1 MQSLPEKGNKL
12 MTNLRGKTALVTGS
26 ARGIGKAIAERL
38 ASRGAN
44 IVVNYSNDEKSA
56 RETVEDIKS
65 KNVRAI
71 SLKADV
77 SKVDEIEALFSMAT
91 QEFGKLDIVVANAGK
106 EVAGQSILETTEA
119 DFDRVLAVNVKG
131 VYFTLQ
137 NAARHVADNGRIIYV
152 GSSATAFP
160 IPGLGLYGGS
170 KMAPRLWVEVLAKEI
185 GHRGVT
191 VNSILPTGIEG
202 AGVFT
207 NLPPNDSLRKMVI
220 ANSPRGRMGTVD
232 DVADAAEYLAGHLS
246 SFVSGQHLL
255 VTGGASY

>member
-1 MQSLPEKGNKL
+1 

-26 ARGIGKAIAERL
+26 GRGIGRAIAERL
-38 ASRGAN
+38 ASRGAD
-44 IVVNYSNDEKSA
+44 IVVNYSGDEKSA
-56 RETVEDIKS
+56 REAVEHIENQ
-65 KNVRAI
+65 NVRVI
-71 SLKADV
+71 SVKADV
-77 SKVDEIEALFSMAT
+77 SKVAELEALFLMAT
-91 QEFGKLDIVVANAGK
+91 QKFGRLDIVVANAGK
-106 EVAGQSILETTEA
+106 EVASQLILETAEA
-119 DFDRVLAVNVKG
+119 DFDRVFAVNVKG

-137 NAARHVADNGRIIYV
+137 KAARYVADNGRIIYV
-152 GSSATAFP
+152 GSSSTAFA
-160 IPGLGLYGGS
+160 IPGLGLYSGS

-185 GHRGVT
+185 GHRGIT

-207 NLPPNDSLRKMVI
+207 VLPSNDSLRKMVI

-232 DVADAAEYLAGHLS
+232 DVADAAEYLASDLS

>member
-1 MQSLPEKGNKL
+1 LASEKGNNV
-12 MTNLRGKTALVTGS
+12 MTNLRGKKGLITGS

-38 ASRGAN
+38 ASRGAD
-44 IVVNYSNDEKSA
+44 IVVNYSSDEKSA
-56 RETVEDIKS
+56 RETVETIKAH
-65 KNVRAI
+65 NVLAI
-71 SLKADV
+71 AIRADV
-77 SKVDEIEALFSMAT
+77 TKVAEIEALFSTAI

-106 EVAGQSILETTEA
+106 EVAGQQILETTEA
-119 DFDRVLAVNVKG
+119 EFDRVLAVNVKG

-137 NAARHVADNGRIIYV
+137 NAARRVADNGRIIYL
-152 GSSATAFP
+152 GSSATAFA
-160 IPGLGLYGGS
+160 IPGLGLYSGS

-185 GHRGVT
+185 GYRGVT

-202 AGVFT
+202 AGVFAD
-207 NLPPNDSLRKMVI
+207 LPSYNSLRKMVI

>member
-1 MQSLPEKGNKL
+1 
-12 MTNLRGKTALVTGS
+12 MTDLHGKTALVTGS
-26 ARGIGKAIAERL
+26 ARGIGRAIAGRL
-38 ASRGAN
+38 ACRGAD
-44 IVVNYSNDEKSA
+44 IVVNYSSDEKSA
-56 RETVEDIKS
+56 LETVENVKRQ
-65 KNVRAI
+65 NVRAI
-71 SLKADV
+71 AVKADV
-77 SKVDEIEALFSMAT
+77 TKVSEIEALFSTAI

-106 EVAGQSILETTEA
+106 EVTGQPILETTEA
-119 DFDRVLAVNVKG
+119 DFDRVLAINVKG

-137 NAARHVADNGRIIYV
+137 YAARNVADNGRIIYV
-152 GSSATAFP
+152 GSSATAFA
-160 IPGLGLYGGS
+160 IPGLGLYSGS

-207 NLPPNDSLRKMVI
+207 EMRPDDSLRKMVS

>member
-1 MQSLPEKGNKL
+1 
-12 MTNLRGKTALVTGS
+12 MTDLRGKTALVIGS

-38 ASRGAN
+38 ASRGAD
-44 IVVNYSNDEKSA
+44 IVVNYSTNEKSA
-56 RETVEDIKS
+56 RETVENIK
-65 KNVRAI
+65 KQNIRAI
-71 SLKADV
+71 AIKADV
-77 SKVDEIEALFSMAT
+77 TKVAEIESLFSAAI

-106 EVAGQSILETTEA
+106 EVAGQPILETTEA
-119 DFDRVLAVNVKG
+119 DFDRVLAVNVKA

-137 NAARHVADNGRIIYV
+137 NAARHVADDGRIIYV
-152 GSSATAFP
+152 GSSATAFA
-160 IPGLGLYGGS
+160 IPGLGLYSGS

-202 AGVFT
+202 AGIFT
-207 NLPPNDSLRKMVI
+207 ELPSDDLLRMMVI